1 MTRRSS
7 LALAA
12 AIALCAAGVT
22 ACKTKKADKSG
33 PVLANVGDETI
44 TADDFKRR
52 LDETSPFLR
61 ARYNTPERKKE
72 FLENLIKNELLA
84 QEAQRR
90 GLDKTPA
97 VQEVVKRAMVQELLR
112 QQLDE
117 KLAGGDLGDGELKK
131 FYEGHVDDYVK
142 PERIRI
148 HHLLVAAEPND
159 QARRREGRAKALR
172 LLEDI
177 TQREAKGEIN
187 AFQVVAMKESNDPQS
202 APVGGDMRYLSKE
215 EMTKELG
222 EAVASAV
229 FQMQKPGDKAGPI
242 ETPKGFEIVKLQ
254 NKTVALDKKYD
265 DVKEMVR
272 QRMARERRSKD
283 YDDFIKRLRDGGN
296 VKLNEAEIAKLPNP
310 ETGPNMQFPGAPD
323 VAAMH
328 GVPPGRPGGMN
339 GAVQGGIG
347 GNPNQR
353 PPPPRQPPVASTP
366 R

>member
-1 MTRRSS
+1 MTRGIR
-7 LALAA
+7 LALVPVLAVC
-12 AIALCAAGVT
+12 ALSAL
-22 ACKTKKADKSG
+22 ACKSKKPEKVG
-33 PVLANVGDETI
+33 PVLASIGDDVI

-90 GLDKTPA
+90 GLEKTPA
-97 VQEVVKRAMVQELLR
+97 VQEIVKRAMVQELLR

-117 KLAGGDLGDGELKK
+117 KLAGGDLADGDLRK

-142 PERIRI
+142 PEKIRI
-148 HHLLVAAEPND
+148 NHLLVAASPDN
-159 QARRREGRAKALR
+159 QIARREARHKAIR

-177 TQREAKGEIN
+177 IQREAKGAIN
-187 AFQVVAMKESNDPQS
+187 AFQVVAMAESNDLQS
-202 APVGGDMRYLSKE
+202 KPVGGDMRYLSRE

-222 EAVASAV
+222 EPVADAV
-229 FQMQKPGDKAGPI
+229 FQMVKPGDKAGPI

-254 NKTVALDKKYD
+254 NKTVALDKRFE

-296 VKLNEAEIAKLPNP
+296 VKLHDAEIARLPNP
-310 ETGPNMQFPGAPD
+310 EPGPHMQMSGLPGHPSL
-323 VAAMH
+323 
-328 GVPPGRPGGMN
+328 PQPK
-339 GAVQGGIG
+339 
-347 GNPNQR
+347 
-353 PPPPRQPPVASTP
+353 QPPVATVP
-366 R
+366 K